1 MKGIKRSTSDYV
13 EFTDAK
19 KWYDWKKKTM
29 ITAASHGVADV
40 LNPKYRPMDREL
52 FREQSIFMFAVF
64 KLKLGT
70 LKAKNIMSQF
80 EKRQDAQGLWKELC
94 NKHEEGMGP
103 EDLTNQ
109 LQDKWKYF
117 KCDHRWTRTH
127 ESFLDN
133 WALHLREYEEAK
145 GDEISDDERQR
156 VLRAAIAPRPLFH
169 SCTTNGQLLSTVLRA
184 HGVTSDKMTYPV
196 FFELVCAH
204 AKTLDQ

>member
-1 MKGIKRSTSDYV
+1 MTIPQLQSYIRDALQPRTPVAPPVAPPATPTVAAPTPVIVSTPKVDKKLEFMKGIKRSTSDYV

-80 EKRQDAQGLWKELC
+80 EKRQDAQGLWKELY

-103 EDLTNQ
+103 EDLTNE

-117 KCDHRWTRTH
+117 KCDHR
-127 ESFLDN
+127 
-133 WALHLREYEEAK
+133 
-145 GDEISDDERQR
+145 
-156 VLRAAIAPRPLFH
+156 
-169 SCTTNGQLLSTVLRA
+169 
-184 HGVTSDKMTYPV
+184 
-196 FFELVCAH
+196 
-204 AKTLDQ
+204 